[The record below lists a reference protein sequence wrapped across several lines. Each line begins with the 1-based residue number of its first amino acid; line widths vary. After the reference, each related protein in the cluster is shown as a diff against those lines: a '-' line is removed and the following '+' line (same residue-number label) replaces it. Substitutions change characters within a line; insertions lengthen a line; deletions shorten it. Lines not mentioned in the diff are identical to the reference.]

1 MHPKKPPGRGVV
13 DKNVDTDRSPRNP
26 VPQNAVRCSVG
37 ICVGPGGV
45 HKNAPKKTFRP
56 WGVGQKCRY
65 GSGPLWT
72 LRCCDTNTVHSSSYR
87 LLSRACW
94 GTQKCAPKKHPCL
107 GVVDKNVDTDRAPVG
122 RLVRQVC
129 LWGPFRCT
137 QKCATKHIQAWRDGQ
152 KCRCGS
158 GRCWTL
164 KCCVV

>member
-1 MHPKKPPGRGVV
+1 MHPKKSPGRGVV
-13 DKNVDTDRSPRNP
+13 DKNVHTDRSPRNP

-56 WGVGQKCRY
+56 WGGGQKCRY

-94 GTQKCAPKKHPCL
+94 STQKCAQKNIRALGWWTKMSIRIGHLLDGWSGRSVCVARFGAQKKKRSGR
-107 GVVDKNVDTDRAPVG
+107 GVVDKNVDTDRAP
-122 RLVRQVC
+122 C
-129 LWGPFRCT
+129 
-137 QKCATKHIQAWRDGQ
+137 
-152 KCRCGS
+152 
-158 GRCWTL
+158 
-164 KCCVV
+164 